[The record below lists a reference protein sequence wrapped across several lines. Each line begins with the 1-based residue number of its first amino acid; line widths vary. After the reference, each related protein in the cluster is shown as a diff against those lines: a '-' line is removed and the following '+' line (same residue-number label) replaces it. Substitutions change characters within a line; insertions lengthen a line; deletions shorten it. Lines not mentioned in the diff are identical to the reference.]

1 MVSLHCLKNT
11 EVTHIKL
18 KKLLKA
24 FLNLMK
30 NYPYG
35 LFKFWRTMKK
45 FTFNLGFSIIAL
57 KLKKDGLGLVILPG
71 VQVNMLCTLKVT
83 RKNNYSKDLL

>member
-1 MVSLHCLKNT
+1 
-11 EVTHIKL
+11 
-18 KKLLKA
+18 
-24 FLNLMK
+24 
-30 NYPYG
+30 
-35 LFKFWRTMKK
+35 MKK

-83 RKNNYSKDLL
+83 RKNITPKICCRFNYSG